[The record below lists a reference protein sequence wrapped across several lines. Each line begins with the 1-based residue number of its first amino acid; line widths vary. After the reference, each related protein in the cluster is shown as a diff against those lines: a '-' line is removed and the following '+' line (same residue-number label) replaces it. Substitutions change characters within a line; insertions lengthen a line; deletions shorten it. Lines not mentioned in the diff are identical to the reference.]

1 MVKWSDRS
9 PLSALLACALGA
21 ALISLGCG
29 KPPGEAVRPTAN
41 GEHRQIVALGH
52 LKPKGGVLE
61 ISSVPGSVLKHFSE
75 GVEENAFVD
84 AGAELARVSSY
95 DLLLTQVEAA
105 VTKRE
110 LGEQQRKQEIAV
122 AEAELQR
129 ALASE
134 AEVKAK
140 LDELTAQGEAL
151 GSLAEAARIAQDDYE
166 HLVELQ
172 ATDPELVTEQ
182 EMRRKR
188 NEVDQ
193 ATHEYDVKQRT
204 HAAGLRAA
212 QAAVEAA
219 AKGVTLARLN
229 LQMAKD
235 IDRNIVTE
243 IEEKM
248 ARETLEQ
255 SLLRAPKTAGG
266 PKQFKILKM
275 LLEPGEAVTQY
286 PVMQIADVSQMVCV
300 AEVYEADRKRIVK
313 GQAVVIH
320 SPALAKGFE
329 IKTDAAGKVTG
340 GIAGKVVRIGSLV
353 SGAGLMQ
360 RNPLAPS
367 DRSIIEVVIAIDPQD
382 VDATAEAA
390 SHIDMQVTV
399 YFGEKPKAT
408 KASATREDAEA
419 PAATP

>member
-1 MVKWSDRS
+1 MVKWSDRR

-21 ALISLGCG
+21 LATLGCG
-29 KPPGEAVRPTAN
+29 KPPGEAERPAVN
-41 GEHRQIVALGH
+41 GEHRQIVALGR
-52 LKPKGGVLE
+52 LKPKAGVLE
-61 ISSVPGSVLKHFSE
+61 ISAVPGNVLKNFAE
-75 GVEENAFVD
+75 GVEENAFVQ
-84 AGAELARVSSY
+84 AGDELARVNSY
-95 DLLLTQVEAA
+95 DLLQTQVEAA
-105 VTKRE
+105 VKKRE
-110 LGEQQRKQEIAV
+110 LGKRQWEQEIAV

-219 AKGVTLARLN
+219 AKGVVLARLN
-229 LQMAKD
+229 LQLAKETN
-235 IDRNIVTE
+235 RNVVAE

-248 ARETLEQ
+248 ARRTLDQ
-255 SLLRAPKTAGG
+255 SILRAPQTEGG

-275 LLEPGEAVTQY
+275 LLEPGEAVTQF
-286 PVMQIADVSQMVCV
+286 PVLQIADVSEMVCI
-300 AEVYEADRKRIVK
+300 AEVYEADAKRIVDD
-313 GQAVVIH
+313 QSVVIH
-320 SPALAKGFE
+320 SPALAKGFGIE
-329 IKTDAAGKVTG
+329 TDADGKVSG

-390 SHIDMQVTV
+390 RHIDMQVTV
-399 YFGEKPKAT
+399 YFGEKPKTAGAN
-408 KASATREDAEA
+408 ASREDAEA